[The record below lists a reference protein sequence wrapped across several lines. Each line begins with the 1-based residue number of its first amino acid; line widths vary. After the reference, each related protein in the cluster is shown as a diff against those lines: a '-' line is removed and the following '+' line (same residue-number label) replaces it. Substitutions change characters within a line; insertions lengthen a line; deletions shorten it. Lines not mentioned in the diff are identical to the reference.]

1 MRANLILDKLIRQSM
16 RQRNAYV
23 VFVFCLIFTSLH
35 AQTENPAP
43 VKKDPFAFY
52 AGIGPNIYFNN
63 LVLAKDDVNEFNY
76 SIAGRIMWE
85 PEHLLSLGVE
95 SGYYRLYTVNI
106 PELPDVKIS
115 NSAIP
120 IQVVISMKILKKFY
134 CNFSSGQTILINK
147 VHTPAAGDVNA
158 STLSLGDFAGT
169 FGYKYPLKNHFSL
182 QAELKYFHASKLNDS
197 NAALIFLAGYSF

>member
-1 MRANLILDKLIRQSM
+1 MTVKLNLKKLIRLNMLLRKIYPS
-16 RQRNAYV
+16 
-23 VFVFCLIFTSLH
+23 FIFFFIAFNLQ
-35 AQTENPAP
+35 AQTENTAP
-43 VKKDPFAFY
+43 VKKDHFALY

-63 LVLAKDDVNEFNY
+63 LVLAKDNVNEFNY
-76 SIAGRIMWE
+76 SFAGRIMWE
-85 PEHLLSLGVE
+85 PEHLISLGIE
-95 SGYYRLYTVNI
+95 SGYYRLYTVDF

-147 VHTPAAGDVNA
+147 AHTPNDNVNA

-182 QAELKYFHASKLNDS
+182 QAEVKYFHASKLNDS